1 MDAFIQ
7 KFCEKY
13 SLPIALSL
21 QLLDNMEKFTFHK
34 GDFLVQEG
42 GRNSNFYIVSK
53 GIWRGH
59 YLNDGVDVSVWFAS
73 EGEAIFSSWGY
84 VENTVSLVS
93 IEAMCDSEL
102 YGISKAK
109 LEVLY
114 AGSVELANFGRRL
127 FEQQFLGLESWM
139 ITGRSPRAKER
150 YLTLLEENPEL
161 LQYVPLKHIASYL
174 WITPQSL
181 SRIRAELG
189 KEKRP
194 MTILAF
200 TGLVLSYGN
209 ALFSLLFLVWFI
221 FALMDGRKVGIR

>member
-93 IEAMCDSEL
+93 IVFRRQN
-102 YGISKAK
+102 SKYYMPDLLNWLI
-109 LEVLY
+109 LEDDC
-114 AGSVELANFGRRL
+114 SSSSF
-127 FEQQFLGLESWM
+127 
-139 ITGRSPRAKER
+139 
-150 YLTLLEENPEL
+150 
-161 LQYVPLKHIASYL
+161 
-174 WITPQSL
+174 
-181 SRIRAELG
+181 
-189 KEKRP
+189 
-194 MTILAF
+194 
-200 TGLVLSYGN
+200 
-209 ALFSLLFLVWFI
+209 
-221 FALMDGRKVGIR
+221 

>member
-139 ITGRSPRAKER
+139 ITGGSPRAKER

-189 KEKRP
+189 EGKKTNDNFSIYGVGSFVWKR
-194 MTILAF
+194 IVLFAF
-200 TGLVLSYGN
+200 SCMVHLCL
-209 ALFSLLFLVWFI
+209 
-221 FALMDGRKVGIR
+221 DGW

>member
-73 EGEAIFSSWGY
+73 EGEAIFSSWDMWKIQFRWFLSKRC
-84 VENTVSLVS
+84 VTVNFMVFRRQN
-93 IEAMCDSEL
+93 
-102 YGISKAK
+102 SKYYMPDLLNWLI
-109 LEVLY
+109 LEDDC
-114 AGSVELANFGRRL
+114 SSSSF
-127 FEQQFLGLESWM
+127 
-139 ITGRSPRAKER
+139 
-150 YLTLLEENPEL
+150 
-161 LQYVPLKHIASYL
+161 
-174 WITPQSL
+174 
-181 SRIRAELG
+181 
-189 KEKRP
+189 
-194 MTILAF
+194 
-200 TGLVLSYGN
+200 
-209 ALFSLLFLVWFI
+209 
-221 FALMDGRKVGIR
+221 